1 MNILYTR
8 IVTGLMKNPNN
19 WICINKAQVF
29 PKNADLYVRSHIQ
42 EATMEII
49 LQGRLNSEDTAKSL
63 ISVLRLFNERYHISS
78 FREVH
83 LHVTLVDEQ
92 GDDVDLVNND
102 TNEVYRIF
110 EVRQQ
115 QEEPLTSKH
124 QRESSIHLVID
135 NTKPKSHQ

>member
-1 MNILYTR
+1 
-8 IVTGLMKNPNN
+8 
-19 WICINKAQVF
+19 
-29 PKNADLYVRSHIQ
+29 
-42 EATMEII
+42 MEII
-49 LQGRLNSEDTAKSL
+49 LQGKLNGEDTANSL
-63 ISVLRLFNERYHISS
+63 ISVLRLFKERYHIAK

-83 LHVTLVDEQ
+83 LHVTLVDEH

-115 QEEPLTSKH
+115 AEPLTSKH

-135 NTKPKSHQ
+135 NTKPKAGK

>member
-1 MNILYTR
+1 
-8 IVTGLMKNPNN
+8 
-19 WICINKAQVF
+19 
-29 PKNADLYVRSHIQ
+29 
-42 EATMEII
+42 MEII

-63 ISVLRLFNERYHISS
+63 ISVLRLFQERYHISS

-83 LHVTLVDEQ
+83 LHVTLVDAQ

-110 EVRQQ
+110 EVRQ
-115 QEEPLTSKH
+115 EAEPLTSKH

-135 NTKPKSHQ
+135 NTKPKSHL